1 MSRINA
7 SPSSVADNRHWL
19 AHQRALEAELAKA
32 RERQCNLKRG
42 ASAPDW
48 LGKPAGETDA
58 EGWMMTYLDL
68 MTLLLVMVLAMLAQ
82 AMLHRS
88 PATAQELVPFPALGI
103 AQLTQ
108 VDPPGALLRV
118 TPPPAEPAPVIA
130 APEAI
135 AEMPPEPVPAPEPIN
150 PLAELPLEQLGS
162 DIEVIRNE
170 RSVSFRI
177 DSSILFHSGQTELDP
192 RGLQA
197 LQRLARVLS
206 GVPHRIIVA
215 GHTDD
220 RTIRNDRYP
229 SNWELSGARAG
240 SVVRYLQQQG
250 ISGSRLTAVGM
261 ADTQPLGNNA
271 SAEGRAK
278 NRRVELTLERAER

>member
-1 MSRINA
+1 MSLLNA
-7 SPSSVADNRHWL
+7 SHNRVADNRHWL
-19 AHQRALEAELAKA
+19 AHQRALEVELMKA
-32 RERQCNLKRG
+32 RERQCNLKR
-42 ASAPDW
+42 SAMAPAW
-48 LGKPAGETDA
+48 LSGTAAETDA

-82 AMLHRS
+82 AMISRS
-88 PATAQELVPFPALGI
+88 QPMQMPSGLFQPLDI
-103 AQLTQ
+103 AQLTR

-118 TPPPAEPAPVIA
+118 APIVPEPPPVVEAPPVAEVPAS
-130 APEAI
+130 
-135 AEMPPEPVPAPEPIN
+135 PVPEEDSN
-150 PLAELPLEQLGS
+150 PLAELPLDQLGS

-177 DSSILFHSGQTELDP
+177 DSSILFHSGQTDLDP

-197 LQRLARVLS
+197 LQRLAGVLS
-206 GVPHRIIVA
+206 GIPHRIIVA
-215 GHTDD
+215 GHTDN
-220 RTIRNDRYP
+220 RTIRNTRYP

-250 ISGSRLTAVGM
+250 IAGARLTAVGM
-261 ADTQPLGNNA
+261 ADTRPLADNA

-278 NRRVELTLERAER
+278 NRRVELTLERAEM